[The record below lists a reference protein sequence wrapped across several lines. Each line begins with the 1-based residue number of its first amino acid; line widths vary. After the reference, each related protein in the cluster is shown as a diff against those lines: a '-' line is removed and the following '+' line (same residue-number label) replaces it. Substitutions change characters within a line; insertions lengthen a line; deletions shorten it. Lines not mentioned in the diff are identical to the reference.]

1 MVDLLIVL
9 MLMVVVDRVVIGVDN
24 FIMMSACGVTNKVR
38 ECYIGNP

>member
-1 MVDLLIVL
+1 MVDMLIVL